1 MKSSLPIILLAI
13 VLLLAPLTTAAAA
26 PAAGGEIDF
35 TALDAAVEA
44 QMRKHGLP
52 GVALAVVEGGEI
64 VYLQGY
70 GAAGRGRAMTPQ
82 TQMLIGSQ
90 SKSFTALAIAQ
101 LAEQGQIDLNAPVRT
116 YITWFQVAD
125 EETSARITVN
135 HLLHHTS
142 GLSDAGYGV
151 VLPND
156 ATPEQAVR
164 SLARAQL
171 TAPVGSKH
179 QYFNRG
185 YTTLAYIVEL
195 RSGQS
200 YGDYV
205 QAHILDPL
213 RMASSTAAPTTA
225 AGLAQ
230 GYTRLFGYSVPMR
243 EPIPAYGVGEG
254 WIVSTAEDMARY
266 AVAVMDG
273 GAGLVTPQMMRRIL
287 TPGLGSY
294 GMGWMIFD
302 NGAKIIHGGANQ
314 TFRTDVNLYP
324 QAGRAFVLLTNQ
336 GYQVDHFVSAAQ
348 LTRSVEAVVLGRTP
362 PPVSQG
368 WSVRWI
374 GWALGALVIG
384 LIVLHTRNF
393 IGLRS
398 WRTRAQAMTP
408 GKRAWDIA
416 ISFIIPTV
424 ILVVVVWQVS
434 SFYGDRFNLWTN
446 LAYFRLGL
454 PDVFILM
461 LIGVIPDFVQGVV
474 KSSWALKN
482 RRKSQLTPAIGEAPC
497 QEVSC
502 TPN

>member
-1 MKSSLPIILLAI
+1 M
-13 VLLLAPLTTAAAA
+13 TA
-26 PAAGGEIDF
+26 
-35 TALDAAVEA
+35 
-44 QMRKHGLP
+44 
-52 GVALAVVEGGEI
+52 
-64 VYLQGY
+64 
-70 GAAGRGRAMTPQ
+70 Q

-101 LAEQGQIDLNAPVRT
+101 LAEQGKIDLNAPVQT
-116 YITWFQVAD
+116 TIPWFQVAD
-125 EETSARITVN
+125 EDASSKITVN

-151 VLPND
+151 VLPNG
-156 ATPEQAVR
+156 ATLEQAVR
-164 SLARAQL
+164 SLTKAQL

-179 QYFNRG
+179 QYLNRG

-195 RSGQS
+195 LSGQS
-200 YGDYV
+200 YAGYIQD
-205 QAHILDPL
+205 HILDPL
-213 RMASSTAAPTTA
+213 GMASSTAAPATA

-230 GYTRLFGYSVPMR
+230 GYSRLFGFAVPMR

-266 AVAVMDG
+266 AVALMDG
-273 GAGLVTPQMMRRIL
+273 GAGLVSPQMMRRIL
-287 TPGLGSY
+287 TPGLGAY
-294 GMGWMIFD
+294 GMGWIIVE

-324 QAGRAFVLLTNQ
+324 KAGRAFVLLTNQ
-336 GYQVDHFVSAAQ
+336 GHQADHFVSAAQ
-348 LTRSVEAVVLGRTP
+348 LTDSVEAVVLGRTP

-398 WRTRAQAMTP
+398 WRSRAQAMTP

-424 ILVVVVWQVS
+424 ILVVVFWQVS
-434 SFYGDRFNLWTN
+434 AFYGDRFNLWTN

-461 LIGVIPDFVQGVV
+461 LIGTLPDYAQGLAKIRWTLADRGSRAQERHEPSGVM
-474 KSSWALKN
+474 
-482 RRKSQLTPAIGEAPC
+482 QPQGEGR
-497 QEVSC
+497 
-502 TPN
+502 

>member
-1 MKSSLPIILLAI
+1 MKSPLPIILLAI
-13 VLLLAPLTTAAAA
+13 ILRLTPLTTAAAA

-35 TALDAAVEA
+35 AALDAAITA
-44 QMRKHGLP
+44 QMGKHGLP
-52 GVALAVVEGGEI
+52 GVALAVVEDGEI
-64 VYLQGY
+64 VYLHGY
-70 GAAGRGRAMTPQ
+70 GTAGRGQAMTAQ

-116 YITWFQVAD
+116 YLPWFQIAD
-125 EETSARITVN
+125 EEASARITVN

-164 SLARAQL
+164 SLAKAQL

-185 YTTLAYIVEL
+185 YTTLAYLVEL
-195 RSGQS
+195 RSGQP
-200 YGDYV
+200 YADYV

-213 RMASSTAAPTTA
+213 GMASSTAAPATA

-230 GYTRLFGYSVPMR
+230 GYSRLFGFAVPMR

-254 WIVSTAEDMARY
+254 YIVSTAEDLARY
-266 AVAVMDG
+266 ASAVMDG
-273 GAGLVTPQMMRRIL
+273 GGGLVSPPMMRRIL

-302 NGAKIIHGGANQ
+302 NGATIVHGGANH
-314 TFRTDVNLYP
+314 TFRTEVNLYP
-324 QAGRAFVLLTNQ
+324 RAGRAFVLLTNQ

-348 LTRSVEAVVLGRTP
+348 LTQTVEAVVLGRP
-362 PPVSQG
+362 VPPVTEG
-368 WSVRWI
+368 WSVRWM
-374 GWALGALVIG
+374 GWALGVFVVALA
-384 LIVLHTRNF
+384 LFHSRNLL
-393 IGLRS
+393 GLRG
-398 WRTRAQAMTP
+398 WRERARAMSS
-408 GKRAWDIA
+408 GQRARDVA

-424 ILVVVVWQVS
+424 ILIVVFWQVS
-434 SFYGDRFNLWTN
+434 AFYGDRFNLWTH
-446 LAYFRLGL
+446 LAYFRFGL
-454 PDVFILM
+454 PDIFILM
-461 LIGVIPDFVQGVV
+461 LVGVIPDYVQGVA
-474 KSSWALKN
+474 KLRWTWIDRGSRAAARHQSPGIMK
-482 RRKSQLTPAIGEAPC
+482 TEGEGR
-497 QEVSC
+497 
-502 TPN
+502 